1 MLEKRIM
8 AREEREDSYSGFED
22 ALDEMTPVMK
32 PTLTKVMEEKEEKEL
47 MTRVRSKSELD
58 ELKDEFDH
66 EDVEHKGEIS
76 GESVGRMLRKS
87 KSRVVKRVLS
97 GGKFG
102 VSDIQTLAKVRDV
115 NNSNTSSFKE
125 LVEVLHAADNIT
137 DEEVVKKV
145 KEHNLL
151 TRTIMMNGR
160 KLRNVTLSPRSKRH
174 HRRSSAGRSIKV
186 AAVEQQQQE
195 KKIDQAMEKNDIK
208 QEKKELNEDE
218 AVDRIIRGVPHPKQN
233 RLQTVP
239 VRVS

>member
-1 MLEKRIM
+1 M

-58 ELKDEFDH
+58 ELKDEFDR

-137 DEEVVKKV
+137 DEE
-145 KEHNLL
+145 
-151 TRTIMMNGR
+151 G
-160 KLRNVTLSPRSKRH
+160 SKSEGTQLIDDNNDNDEWEKAEKRYTKSAIERH

-195 KKIDQAMEKNDIK
+195 KKIDQAVEKNDIK

-233 RLQTVP
+233 QAADCACACVLM
-239 VRVS
+239 

>member
-1 MLEKRIM
+1 
-8 AREEREDSYSGFED
+8 
-22 ALDEMTPVMK
+22 
-32 PTLTKVMEEKEEKEL
+32 

-58 ELKDEFDH
+58 ELKDEFDR

-102 VSDIQTLAKVRDV
+102 VSDIQMLAKIRDV
-115 NNSNTSSFKE
+115 NNSHTSSFKE

-137 DEEVVKKV
+137 DEEGKSEGKQQFID
-145 KEHNLL
+145 KNTNDHDEWEKAEKRY
-151 TRTIMMNGR
+151 TKSAIE
-160 KLRNVTLSPRSKRH
+160 RH

-195 KKIDQAMEKNDIK
+195 KKIDQAVEKNDIK

-233 RLQTVP
+233 QAADCACACVLM
-239 VRVS
+239 

>member
-1 MLEKRIM
+1 M

-32 PTLTKVMEEKEEKEL
+32 PTLTKVMEEMEEKEL

-58 ELKDEFDH
+58 ELKDEFDR

-137 DEEVVKKV
+137 DEE
-145 KEHNLL
+145 
-151 TRTIMMNGR
+151 G
-160 KLRNVTLSPRSKRH
+160 SKSEGTQLIDNNDNDEWEKAEKRYTKSAIERH

-186 AAVEQQQQE
+186 VAAVEQQQQQQQ
-195 KKIDQAMEKNDIK
+195 KKIEQAVEKNDMK
-208 QEKKELNEDE
+208 QEKVVSMNEDE

-233 RLQTVP
+233 NADCACACVLM
-239 VRVS
+239 

>member
-1 MLEKRIM
+1 M

-58 ELKDEFDH
+58 ELKDEFDR

-102 VSDIQTLAKVRDV
+102 VSELQTLAKIRDV

-137 DEEVVKKV
+137 DEE
-145 KEHNLL
+145 
-151 TRTIMMNGR
+151 G
-160 KLRNVTLSPRSKRH
+160 SKSEGTQLIDDNNDNDEWEKAEKRYTKSAIERH

-195 KKIDQAMEKNDIK
+195 KKIDQAVEKNDIK

-233 RLQTVP
+233 QAADCACACVLM
-239 VRVS
+239 

>member
-1 MLEKRIM
+1 M

-32 PTLTKVMEEKEEKEL
+32 PTLTKVMEEMEEKEL

-58 ELKDEFDH
+58 ELKDEFDR

-102 VSDIQTLAKVRDV
+102 VSDIQILAKIRDV
-115 NNSNTSSFKE
+115 NNSHTSSFKE

-137 DEEVVKKV
+137 DEEGKSEGKQQFID
-145 KEHNLL
+145 KNTNDHDEWEKAEKRY
-151 TRTIMMNGR
+151 TKSAIE
-160 KLRNVTLSPRSKRH
+160 RH

-186 AAVEQQQQE
+186 VAAVEQQQQQQQ
-195 KKIDQAMEKNDIK
+195 KKIEQAVEKNDMK
-208 QEKKELNEDE
+208 QENVVSMNEDE

-233 RLQTVP
+233 NDCACACVLM
-239 VRVS
+239 

>member
-1 MLEKRIM
+1 M

-58 ELKDEFDH
+58 ELKDEFDR

-137 DEEVVKKV
+137 DEE
-145 KEHNLL
+145 
-151 TRTIMMNGR
+151 G
-160 KLRNVTLSPRSKRH
+160 SKSEGTQLIDTNDNDEWEKAEKRYTKSAIERH

-195 KKIDQAMEKNDIK
+195 NILVLVQIEKQKDLDKMVNTFHHKNNNYLDLI
-208 QEKKELNEDE
+208 
-218 AVDRIIRGVPHPKQN
+218 
-233 RLQTVP
+233 
-239 VRVS
+239 

>member
-1 MLEKRIM
+1 M

-58 ELKDEFDH
+58 ELKSEFDR

-102 VSDIQTLAKVRDV
+102 VSELQTLAKIRDV

-137 DEEVVKKV
+137 DEEGSKSEGKQLVDDNNDNDEWEKAEKRYT
-145 KEHNLL
+145 KS
-151 TRTIMMNGR
+151 TIE
-160 KLRNVTLSPRSKRH
+160 RH

-186 AAVEQQQQE
+186 AAVEQQQE
-195 KKIDQAMEKNDIK
+195 KKIDQAVEKTDIK
-208 QEKKELNEDE
+208 QEKELNEDE

-233 RLQTVP
+233 QAADCACACVLM
-239 VRVS
+239 